1 MHLWTTRRVAVS
13 LVILMG
19 GRSGIGVDTDFHPP
33 SSSSS
38 TPHAPPEDDA
48 AIVSRGNTRRLA
60 TAARHPSTLSATT
73 RLIPSTE
80 ASCQFHAP
88 PRPLS
93 NDYYDNNTTP
103 FGAILRG
110 ELPAVV
116 YAETNEL
123 LAFADIHPQAKL
135 HALIIP
141 KRLVTSVLDLTPSD
155 LPLLHSLHD
164 LGHSLLDQFGILP
177 NRARMVFHVPPFNSV
192 SHLHLHVL
200 SEEGL
205 TWKGRLKYWTETK
218 WCTSWVSVVQR
229 LERLSVVN
237 QASKER
243 PHGF

>member
-1 MHLWTTRRVAVS
+1 MQLWTHRVAS

-38 TPHAPPEDDA
+38 MNDT
-48 AIVSRGNTRRLA
+48 AIVSRDMQLA
-60 TAARHPSTLSATT
+60 AAAATQRHHLLSATNGP
-73 RLIPSTE
+73 IPTD

-88 PRPLS
+88 PRPFS

-116 YAETNEL
+116 YAETDEL
-123 LAFADIHPQAKL
+123 LAFADHNPQAKL
-135 HALIIP
+135 HALVIP

-164 LGHSLLDQFGILP
+164 LGHVLLDQFGILP
-177 NRARMVFHVPPFNSV
+177 KSARMVFHVPPYNSV

-200 SEEGL
+200 SDEGL
-205 TWKGRLKYWTETK
+205 TWKGRFKYWTETR
-218 WCTSWVSVVQR
+218 WCTSWETVVQR
-229 LERLSVVN
+229 LERRGAVAN
-237 QASKER
+237 QAWKER

>member
-1 MHLWTTRRVAVS
+1 MNNT
-13 LVILMG
+13 
-19 GRSGIGVDTDFHPP
+19 
-33 SSSSS
+33 
-38 TPHAPPEDDA
+38 
-48 AIVSRGNTRRLA
+48 AIVSRDMPLA
-60 TAARHPSTLSATT
+60 AAAAQRHHLLSATN
-73 RLIPSTE
+73 RLIPTD

-88 PRPLS
+88 PERPSS

-123 LAFADIHPQAKL
+123 LAFADIKPRAKL

-155 LPLLHSLHD
+155 LPLLYSLHD

-177 NRARMVFHVPPFNSV
+177 NRARMVFHVPPYNSV

-200 SEEGL
+200 SNEGL
-205 TWKGRLKYWTETK
+205 TWTGRFKYWTETR
-218 WCTSWVSVVQR
+218 WCTSWESVVQR
-229 LERLSVVN
+229 LERRAVAN
-237 QASKER
+237 QAWKER